1 MPRSTIPSGDAIE
14 TAALGSPGRASSHP
28 VAFDRAGGLG
38 TRFRINFGTQSRG
51 LYARCLRFKIT
62 VTRVPPYDLARL
74 ASGVAVSIV
83 AGGIFT
89 PGRSPKFR
97 AATCLPFRP
106 GLSWRTRDRN
116 LDWPF
121 VVPHI
126 PRGVRA
132 GRVVIRRARSRRPSA
147 QQPPASS
154 RAGVLLHAPPDCA
167 LRPTATS
174 RRGRRGTAGRRRTRG
189 PRAAPSWPTAR
200 PWRGCRGRSRSWP
213 PTGGPSAG

>member
-1 MPRSTIPSGDAIE
+1 MPRSTIPTGDAIE

-51 LYARCLRFKIT
+51 LYARCLRFEIT

-74 ASGVAVSIV
+74 ASGVAVSVV

-106 GLSWRTRDRN
+106 GLAWRTRHRDY
-116 LDWPF
+116 DWRTLLRTYLASPAQAP
-121 VVPHI
+121 VVL
-126 PRGVRA
+126 
-132 GRVVIRRARSRRPSA
+132 RRARPRLPSA
-147 QQPPASS
+147 QQPTAHS
-154 RAGVLLHAPPDCA
+154 RVRVLL
-167 LRPTATS
+167 
-174 RRGRRGTAGRRRTRG
+174 RTT
-189 PRAAPSWPTAR
+189 PYAAVAST
-200 PWRGCRGRSRSWP
+200 RSRIRRVSPQITWP
-213 PTGGPSAG
+213 S

>member
-1 MPRSTIPSGDAIE
+1 MPRSTIPSGNAIE
-14 TAALGSPGRASSHP
+14 TEALGSPGRASSHP

-106 GLSWRTRDRN
+106 GLAWRTR
-116 LDWPF
+116 
-121 VVPHI
+121 
-126 PRGVRA
+126 
-132 GRVVIRRARSRRPSA
+132 
-147 QQPPASS
+147 
-154 RAGVLLHAPPDCA
+154 
-167 LRPTATS
+167 TS
-174 RRGRRGTAGRRRTRG
+174 T
-189 PRAAPSWPTAR
+189 
-200 PWRGCRGRSRSWP
+200 
-213 PTGGPSAG
+213 